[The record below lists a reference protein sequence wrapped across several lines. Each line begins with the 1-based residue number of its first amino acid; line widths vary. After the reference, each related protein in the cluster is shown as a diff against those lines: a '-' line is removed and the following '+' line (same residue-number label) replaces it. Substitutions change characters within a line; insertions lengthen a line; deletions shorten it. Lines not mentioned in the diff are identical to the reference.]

1 MIHSPSATKQMIG
14 KTIAQYKILE
24 KLGAGGMGEVYRARD
39 QRLARDVAIKVLP
52 ESFSRDP
59 DRLHRFELEA
69 RAAGQLNRPNIVI
82 VHDCGTHE
90 GAPYVVQEFLEGENL
105 REKLEHG
112 PIPARKASDYGIQIA
127 RGLAA
132 AHEKGIIHRD
142 LKPENIFVTKDG
154 RVKILDFGLAKLTQR
169 ESLSTEL
176 TSAPTRA
183 PETEPGM
190 VMGTVGYMSP
200 EQVRGQPA
208 DARSDVFAFG
218 TILYE
223 MLSGQRAFAR
233 DSGPETLTAIL
244 KEEPPEFST
253 PDRGLPPGLERIARK
268 CLEKAP
274 DQRFQS
280 ASDLAFAIEAL
291 SGISASR
298 HAETPAQIR
307 AKRPVLAFAAAAL
320 IVVPSALAAW
330 LAFHKAPAPDVP
342 LFRRLSFRR
351 GTIYSARFT
360 PDGKSVIY
368 AAEWDGNPLQLFS
381 TQVDMA
387 ESRPF
392 DLPRAYLLGVSSAGE
407 LALILEPTMLTHGA
421 ARGTLARAPQGGGA
435 PRALLKDVLWA
446 DWSPDGK
453 ELAVVRA
460 VGATNRLEYPVGK
473 VLFESGGWIS
483 HPRIS
488 PKGDQI
494 AFLNHPVWPDD
505 RGSVDVVDLS
515 GKRRVLS
522 PGWESEEGVAWSPD
536 GNEVWFAAIKFGLA
550 HALYAV
556 SLSGKERLV
565 ERIAGGLTL
574 MDISRDGRVLITRDD
589 ERYGIMARA
598 AGATRDRDLSWLDYS
613 DPCDISSDGKWLL
626 FDEEGDGG
634 GPNYSIFLRKMDGAP
649 PARLGEGLGMGLSA
663 DGNWA
668 ISVLPTTPS
677 QIVLLPTGPGGPK
690 KVDRFNIEDYALAD
704 FLPDGKRILFSG
716 MEAGHAM
723 RDYVQDI
730 EGGKPR
736 PITPEGVVSVWRT
749 HPLSPDG
756 KSVIAQDPEGKF
768 YLYPTEGEGRQPA
781 PGTLP
786 GDLPVRWGVD
796 GHSVFV
802 TRAGDIPAKVYRV
815 DFTNQSRRLIAE
827 LSVPDRTGLTGIR
840 YIQIAPDGKSYAFT
854 FSRFLT
860 ELYLIE
866 DLK

>member
-1 MIHSPSATKQMIG
+1 MIG
-14 KTIAQYKILE
+14 KTIAQYQIIA
-24 KLGAGGMGEVYRARD
+24 KLGAGGMGEVYRAHD

-52 ESFSRDP
+52 ESFSKDP
-59 DRLHRFELEA
+59 ERLRRFEQEA

-82 VHDCGTHE
+82 VHDFGMHE
-90 GAPYVVQEFLEGENL
+90 GAPYVVQELLEGETL

-112 PIPARKASDYGIQIA
+112 AIPSRRATDFGIQIA

-154 RVKILDFGLAKLTQR
+154 RVKILDFGLAKLTQH
-169 ESLSTEL
+169 ENLSTGL
-176 TSAPTRA
+176 TNAPTRA

-208 DARSDVFAFG
+208 DARSDIFAFG

-223 MLSGQRAFAR
+223 MLSGKRAFAR
-233 DSGPETLTAIL
+233 ESGPETLTAIL
-244 KEEPPEFST
+244 KEEPPEISG
-253 PDRGLPPGLERIARK
+253 PDLSFPPGLERIARK

-274 DQRFQS
+274 EQRFQS

-291 SGISASR
+291 SGISATRTS
-298 HAETPAQIR
+298 EPAVSAR
-307 AKRPVLAFAAAAL
+307 ARRSTWPITAAVLLFAVA
-320 IVVPSALAAW
+320 ALAAW
-330 LAFHKAPAPDVP
+330 IAIHRTQSAAVP

-351 GTIYSARFT
+351 GTIYSARFA

-381 TQVDMA
+381 TQVEMA

-392 DLPRAYLLGVSSAGE
+392 DLPRAYLLSVSPTGE
-407 LALILEPTMLTHGA
+407 LALTLDPTMLTHGA
-421 ARGTLARAPQGGGA
+421 ARGTLARAPQSGGA

-453 ELAVVRA
+453 DLAVVRA
-460 VGATNRLEYPVGK
+460 AGVTNRLEYPVGK
-473 VLFESGGWIS
+473 VLFQTGGWIS

-488 PKGDQI
+488 PNGDKI

-505 RGSVDVVDLS
+505 RGSVDVIDLS
-515 GKRRVLS
+515 GNRRVLS
-522 PGWESEEGVAWSPD
+522 SGWESEEGVAWSPD

-550 HALYAV
+550 HGLYAV
-556 SLSGKERLV
+556 SLSGKERAV

-598 AGATRDRDLSWLDYS
+598 AGENRERDLSWLDYS
-613 DPCDISSDGKWLL
+613 DPGDISADGKWLL

-634 GPNYSIFLRKMDGAP
+634 GPNYSIFVRKMDGSP
-649 PARLGEGLGMGLSA
+649 PTRLGDGLGMGLSA
-663 DGNWA
+663 DGNWV
-668 ISVLPTTPS
+668 ISTLPTTPS

-690 KVDRFNIEDYALAD
+690 KVERFTIEDYALAD
-704 FLPDGKRILFSG
+704 FFPDGKRILFSG
-716 MEAGHAM
+716 MEAGHGM

-736 PITPEGVVSVWRT
+736 AITPEGVVSVWRT

-756 KSVIAQDPEGKF
+756 KSVIALDTEGKF
-768 YLYPTEGEGRQPA
+768 FLYPTEGEGRQPA
-781 PGTLP
+781 PGTVA
-786 GDLPVRWGVD
+786 GDVPVRWGSD

-802 TRAGDIPAKVYRV
+802 TQAGEIPAKLYRV
-815 DFTNQSRRLIAE
+815 DFNTQARRLVAE
-827 LSVPDRTGLTGIR
+827 LSVSDRTGLTGIR
-840 YIQIAPDGKSYAFT
+840 YIQITPDGKSYAYT
-854 FSRFLT
+854 YSRFLT
-860 ELYLIE
+860 ELYMIE

>member
-1 MIHSPSATKQMIG
+1 MIG
-14 KTIAQYKILE
+14 KTIAHYRILE
-24 KLGAGGMGEVYRARD
+24 KLGAGGMGEVYRAHD
-39 QRLARDVAIKVLP
+39 PRLNRDVAIKVLP
-52 ESFSRDP
+52 ESFARDP
-59 DRLHRFELEA
+59 DRLRRFEQEA

-82 VHDCGTHE
+82 VHDFGMHE
-90 GAPYVVQEFLEGENL
+90 GAPYVVQELLEGETL

-112 PIPARKASDYGIQIA
+112 AIPSRRVTDYAIQIA

-142 LKPENIFVTKDG
+142 LKPENIFVTRDG

-169 ESLSTEL
+169 EDTATGV
-176 TSAPTRA
+176 TSAPTKA

-200 EQVRGQPA
+200 EQVRGKPA
-208 DARSDVFAFG
+208 DARSDIFAFG

-223 MLSGQRAFAR
+223 MLSGRRAFAR

-244 KEEPPEFST
+244 KEEPPEIRG
-253 PDRGLPPGLERIARK
+253 PDVSFPPGLEHIARK

-274 DQRFQS
+274 EQRFQS

-291 SGISASR
+291 SGIS
-298 HAETPAQIR
+298 TPRTSEPPVKTR
-307 AKRPVLAFAAAAL
+307 AKRPVLVTALAAL
-320 IVVPSALAAW
+320 VVVMAALAAW
-330 LAFHKAPAPDVP
+330 LAAHRTPAPAVP

-381 TQVDMA
+381 TQVEMA

-392 DLPRAYLLGVSSAGE
+392 DLPRAYLLSVSAAGE
-407 LALILEPTMLTHGA
+407 LALTLEPTMLTHGA

-453 ELAVVRA
+453 DLAVVRA
-460 VGATNRLEYPVGK
+460 VGAVNRLEYPIGK
-473 VLFESGGWIS
+473 VLVETGGWIS

-488 PKGDQI
+488 PKGDKI

-515 GKRRVLS
+515 GKRTVLS
-522 PGWESEEGVAWSPD
+522 AGWESEEGVAWSPD
-536 GNEVWFAAIKFGLA
+536 GNEVWFAAIKYGLA

-556 SLSGKERLV
+556 SLSGKERTV

-589 ERYGIMARA
+589 ERYGIMGRA
-598 AGATRDRDLSWLDYS
+598 AGETRERDLSWLDYS
-613 DPCDISSDGKWLL
+613 DPGDLSADGKWLL

-634 GPNYSIFLRKMDGAP
+634 GPNYSIFLRKTDGSP
-649 PARLGEGLGMGLSA
+649 PARLGEGLGMGLSR

-668 ISVLPTTPS
+668 ISVTPSTPS
-677 QIVLLPTGPGGPK
+677 QIILLPTGPGVPK
-690 KVDRFNIEDYALAD
+690 KVERANIEDYALAD
-704 FLPDGKRILFSG
+704 FFPDGKRILFSG
-716 MEAGHAM
+716 MESGHAM

-736 PITPEGVVSVWRT
+736 PITPEGVISVWRT

-756 KSVIAQDPEGKF
+756 KSVIALDPEGKF
-768 YLYPTEGEGRQPA
+768 YLYLTDSDSRQPA
-781 PGTLP
+781 PGTQP
-786 GDLPVRWGVD
+786 GDVPLRWGDD
-796 GHSVFV
+796 GHSIFV
-802 TRAGDIPAKVYRV
+802 TQAGEIPAKVYRL
-815 DFTNQSRRLIAE
+815 DFNTQSRRLVAE
-827 LSVPDRTGLTGIR
+827 LTVPDRTGLTGIR
-840 YIQIAPDGKSYAFT
+840 YIQIAPDGKSYAYT